1 MLSRGRF
8 QTTSTDQY
16 EVQDPVWD
24 EYIYIYSFRC
34 VFAWLVLNQAGIKI
48 QYSVRFRTK
57 NIVAGSF

>member
-24 EYIYIYSFRC
+24 EYIYIVSGVSLLGLC
-34 VFAWLVLNQAGIKI
+34 
-48 QYSVRFRTK
+48 
-57 NIVAGSF
+57 